1 MTTTK
6 ICNHC
11 KEEKPLGDFHRRKD
25 RNYAPLSQ
33 CRQCKN
39 AIERANPLNK
49 EYRQKSYRR
58 DIEKSRAYSRDKAR
72 RSAFASYGIT
82 ESDYERMLLSQGGV
96 CAICKSPASSPRNA
110 RRRNLDVDHC
120 HTTGQVRG
128 LLCGCCNRA
137 IGQLNNDVTLLF
149 NAAKYLTPKS

>member
-1 MTTTK
+1 MTK
-6 ICNHC
+6 VCNHC
-11 KEEKPLGDFHRRKD
+11 KESKPLSDFHRRKD

-33 CRQCKN
+33 CKECKN
-39 AIERANPLNK
+39 AQERANPLNK
-49 EYRQKSYRR
+49 EYRKKSYRR
-58 DIEKSRAYSRDKAR
+58 DIEKSRAYVRGKAR
-72 RSAFASYGIT
+72 RLAYASYGIT
-82 ESDYERMLLSQGGV
+82 ESDYERMLEAQGGV